1 MSWGY
6 AVIDVETTGLRLRS
20 RHRIAEIAVV
30 LLDPSGAVQ
39 EEWCTLINPQRD
51 LGPQH
56 VHGISAADAR
66 NAPVFAEIAP
76 ELSRLFTGRVLV
88 AHNLSFDLGF
98 LAEEFDRLGFDV
110 AESAPAGLCTMLL
123 AHDFLRQDEFDLASC
138 CASTGVPLVHAHAAL
153 HDARAAAGLLRH
165 YLRTAPGDARWREAE
180 RLARTSRWPAPTG
193 PVAVPVHRSAAAAN
207 AMPVPPLTVDIRLA
221 PRDSVVFTGET
232 SAPREQW
239 IDRAE
244 RAELTVRA
252 YVTKKTRLLIAADA
266 DSQSRKA
273 ETARKYGIPIVT
285 EHGFSQLLAGLDR
298 R

>member
-1 MSWGY
+1 MSWGF

-39 EEWCTLINPQRD
+39 EEWCTLIDPQRD
-51 LGPQH
+51 PGPQH

-76 ELSRLFTGRVLV
+76 ELSRLFC
-88 AHNLSFDLGF
+88 
-98 LAEEFDRLGFDV
+98 
-110 AESAPAGLCTMLL
+110 PA
-123 AHDFLRQDEFDLASC
+123 
-138 CASTGVPLVHAHAAL
+138 
-153 HDARAAAGLLRH
+153 
-165 YLRTAPGDARWREAE
+165 
-180 RLARTSRWPAPTG
+180 
-193 PVAVPVHRSAAAAN
+193 AVPVHRSAAAAN
-207 AMPVPPLTVDIRLA
+207 AMPVPPLTVDLRLA

-232 SAPREQW
+232 TSPRAQW

-244 RAELTVRA
+244 RAGLTVQE
-252 YVTKKTRLLIAADA
+252 YVTEKTRLLMAADA

-285 EHGFSQLLAGLDR
+285 EHGFSQLLDGLDLR
-298 R
+298 